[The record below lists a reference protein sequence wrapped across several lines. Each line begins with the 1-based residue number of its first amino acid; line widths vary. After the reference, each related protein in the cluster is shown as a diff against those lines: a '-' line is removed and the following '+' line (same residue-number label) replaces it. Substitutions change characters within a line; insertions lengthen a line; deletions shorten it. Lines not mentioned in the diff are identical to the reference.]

1 MPSGGNAAASLSPLF
16 SLLPLSL
23 HPGAVGALQVQALT
37 PSFHK
42 RGPPGSDLVYM
53 WKGRR
58 LILTDA
64 RKALIIDYLSS
75 SFDFP
80 GGYCLKREDILSL

>member
-1 MPSGGNAAASLSPLF
+1 MLCKSKPSPPVSIKED
-16 SLLPLSL
+16 
-23 HPGAVGALQVQALT
+23 HQA
-37 PSFHK
+37 
-42 RGPPGSDLVYM
+42 DLVYM

-58 LILTDA
+58 MILTGA

-75 SFDFP
+75 SLDFP